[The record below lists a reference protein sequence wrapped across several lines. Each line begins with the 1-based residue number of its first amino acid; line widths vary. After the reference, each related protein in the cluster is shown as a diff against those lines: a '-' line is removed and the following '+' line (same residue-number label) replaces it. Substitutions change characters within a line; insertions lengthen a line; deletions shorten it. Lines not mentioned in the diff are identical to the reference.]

1 MNAGWLLVTDL
12 DGTIIPHG
20 DAPEQSDAI
29 ELFRAAVIGDPDLVL
44 MYVTGRHHE
53 LALAGIC
60 EHRLPLPK
68 ALGCDVGTALYWR
81 DGENWR
87 LDEDYRALMAQK
99 LGKPRPVGAG
109 WSEID
114 RLLEDVPDIHL
125 QPAQRQSQFKRSYYI
140 SPAATSAAV
149 LNRWRARLDENSW
162 SLHLVASVDPA
173 GGLGLLDCLPAGVD
187 KSTCLE
193 YVRQQLGAAP
203 DRTVFAGDSGNDV
216 AALLSG
222 NLAIVMGN
230 APAAV
235 KDTVR
240 SEAKARDWLDRIHFA
255 HSDCT
260 AGVVDGMRRFG
271 LIEDG

>member
-20 DAPEQSDAI
+20 DAPDHSGAI
-29 ELFRAAVIGDPDLVL
+29 EVFRTAVLGDPDLVL
-44 MYVTGRHHE
+44 VYVTGRHHE
-53 LALAGIC
+53 LALAGIDR
-60 EHRLPLPK
+60 HGLPLPR

-81 DGENWR
+81 DGESWR

-99 LGKPRPVGAG
+99 LGEPRPAGAG

-114 RLLEDVPDIHL
+114 RLLEDVPDIRL

-140 SPAATSAAV
+140 SPAATSAVV
-149 LNRWRARLDENSW
+149 LDRLRTRFDENGW

-240 SEAKARDWLDRIHFA
+240 SEATARGWLDRIHFA

>member
-12 DGTIIPHG
+12 DGTIIPQT
-20 DAPEQSDAI
+20 DTPEQSGAI
-29 ELFRAAVIGDPDLVL
+29 ELFRTAVLGDPGLVL
-44 MYVTGRHHE
+44 VYVTGRHHE
-53 LALAGIC
+53 LAVDGIGR
-60 EHRLPLPK
+60 HRLPLPR
-68 ALGCDVGTALYWR
+68 ALGCDVGTALYWF
-81 DGENWR
+81 DGQSWR
-87 LDEDYRALMAQK
+87 LDEDYRTLMAQK
-99 LGKPRPVGAG
+99 LGEPRPVGAS

-114 RLLEDVPDIHL
+114 RLLEDVPDIRL

-149 LNRWRARLDENSW
+149 LDRWRARLGENGW

-173 GGLGLLDCLPAGVD
+173 GGLGLLDCLPVGVD

-193 YVRQQLGAAP
+193 YVRRQLGATP
-203 DRTVFAGDSGNDV
+203 DRTVFAGDSGNDL

-222 NLAIVMGN
+222 NLSIVMGN
-230 APAAV
+230 APADV

-240 SEAKARDWLDRIHFA
+240 SEATAHGWLDRIHFA
-255 HSDCT
+255 RDDYA
-260 AGVVDGMRRFG
+260 AGVVDGMRHFG